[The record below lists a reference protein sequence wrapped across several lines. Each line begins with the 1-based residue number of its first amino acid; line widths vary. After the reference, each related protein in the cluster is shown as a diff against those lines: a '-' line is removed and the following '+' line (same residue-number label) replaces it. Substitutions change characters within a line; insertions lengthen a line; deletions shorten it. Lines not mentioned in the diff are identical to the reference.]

1 VFVKNLETV
10 QGDQRDVIL
19 ISIGY
24 GPTEPGARTMSM
36 NFGPLNRQGGERRL
50 NVAITRATSEV
61 VIFASFGPE
70 MIDLTR
76 SGARAVQ
83 DLKHYLEFAERGPVA
98 LGAAIRS
105 MGGLSGY
112 DSDFEMAVAEGL
124 RKRGWELRTQVGVSK
139 FRVDLGVI
147 HPDAPGRFL
156 AGIECDGATYHS
168 SPSARDRDRV
178 RHIILEQLGWRLVRL
193 WSTDWFLDSAAC
205 LDRLER
211 QLRGLLEQDRTASSA
226 ELEPETTAT
235 PEAQCPL
242 KTEDPLLV
250 PEPVAPLPI
259 RADHGETAGEL
270 ALEIDPTRFY
280 DADYIPV
287 LAALVLAIIA
297 AESPITLR
305 RLARLVARRHG
316 FQRTGR
322 EIMRVVRETAER
334 LARITLSG
342 DGDDVLWAVGTVPA
356 PTMSYRGPSVSD
368 EPRTW
373 AETPHPEKL
382 GFALAFLDQADPA
395 RAMADALKLG
405 RLTAPTRQEFEALM
419 ADARRL

>member
-1 VFVKNLETV
+1 
-10 QGDQRDVIL
+10 
-19 ISIGY
+19 
-24 GPTEPGARTMSM
+24 M
-36 NFGPLNRQGGERRL
+36 
-50 NVAITRATSEV
+50 
-61 VIFASFGPE
+61 
-70 MIDLTR
+70 
-76 SGARAVQ
+76 
-83 DLKHYLEFAERGPVA
+83 
-98 LGAAIRS
+98 
-105 MGGLSGY
+105 
-112 DSDFEMAVAEGL
+112 
-124 RKRGWELRTQVGVSK
+124 
-139 FRVDLGVI
+139 
-147 HPDAPGRFL
+147 
-156 AGIECDGATYHS
+156 
-168 SPSARDRDRV
+168 
-178 RHIILEQLGWRLVRL
+178 
-193 WSTDWFLDSAAC
+193 
-205 LDRLER
+205 
-211 QLRGLLEQDRTASSA
+211 
-226 ELEPETTAT
+226 
-235 PEAQCPL
+235 
-242 KTEDPLLV
+242 